1 MFEIGC
7 LGACWLCCAEYVMG
21 KDVRVKMSTFLKICG
36 EYDPEVPDIIYH
48 YCTVDAML
56 SILQNNC
63 LWMCD
68 LERTNDKTELKYFY
82 DQMRKM
88 FDDFNQKYKSKY
100 GSKLVQVYT
109 VLEKAIEGLYNR
121 TAYITQIS
129 KDYVCCFSEEKDL
142 LSQWRGYGSDGN
154 GIAIGF
160 NAQLLR
166 KLDINGSRYKFIK
179 VIYDNEK
186 VYENIR
192 SYMEKQMITIL
203 DDIKEEE
210 LDPENIL
217 FNLVT
222 VVAPMMEDN
231 YIFKNPGFVE
241 ENEWRVYYKQIGNFD
256 EDSGDEEILLK
267 GAFSVENEFIYPFS
281 RSELKFRS
289 LKDDIS
295 SYFELGF
302 ERCKSDIIKKIIIG
316 PKCKINIRDMK
327 ILLRKYHYINDMES
341 NSIEIVKSNCPY
353 T

>member
-100 GSKLVQVYT
+100 GSKLVKVYT

-222 VVAPMMEDN
+222 VVA
-231 YIFKNPGFVE
+231 
-241 ENEWRVYYKQIGNFD
+241 
-256 EDSGDEEILLK
+256 
-267 GAFSVENEFIYPFS
+267 S
-281 RSELKFRS
+281 R
-289 LKDDIS
+289 
-295 SYFELGF
+295 GQT
-302 ERCKSDIIKKIIIG
+302 
-316 PKCKINIRDMK
+316 P
-327 ILLRKYHYINDMES
+327 
-341 NSIEIVKSNCPY
+341 
-353 T
+353 